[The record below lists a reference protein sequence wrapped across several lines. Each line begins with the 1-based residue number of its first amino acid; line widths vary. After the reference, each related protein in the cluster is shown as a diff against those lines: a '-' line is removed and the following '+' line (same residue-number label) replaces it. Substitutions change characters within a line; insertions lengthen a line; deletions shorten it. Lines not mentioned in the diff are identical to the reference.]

1 MGFDINACNNIP
13 QSSTSSC
20 MDCFS
25 NGCYSKIH
33 NFYHINFQNCQ
44 CHPCCVSSMINDH
57 TYSLLKKIC
66 RKVIKDYQRKESR
79 ERYTIFDGGN
89 SINVRIHR
97 SSIGE
102 DGLNQNEIKRI
113 SHRNGKGRNKS
124 PEYYDETD
132 KGKGKYRKSYSN
144 DFGDE
149 GIKLSKRKNA
159 KKEKN
164 GNEDDKPKRSQAK
177 GKVEENRDDNDNK
190 NRGRKGRHMKEDERS
205 KIEGHVS
212 EKQDKR
218 IAGER
223 KEGEIGKRVQGKIGM
238 SHGADGENPY
248 VEASQAKDK
257 GKKPEGASK
266 ERSYDKS
273 GIEKG
278 KKLDEIGDYD
288 KSKLYSKS
296 GKKTPEKPGK
306 SDKIKTNNEEHEEL
320 ETGTQTKRGNVLKK
334 GSPED
339 GTSNVNDNVK
349 SVVGAKPG
357 SRKMDANGKADR
369 KDQTQIERNSRFK
382 DNHVIGGNDG
392 KGSHKG
398 RRGLDS
404 QADATTTTKNASSK
418 KGLPVITNLRAKVR
432 KGYDIMPSGKK
443 SMGKETNRS
452 SEYQEFGIKARLGQ
466 RTTNKTRKQRLSK
479 SSKDHINE
487 RYGSKR
493 NRMSR
498 SSRSFGG
505 YRTRLPSR
513 YDEIRICDVL
523 RAHMEQREL
532 CRSPLCRS
540 LRGLGLTMNYC
551 LKPTPNFNLNLSLS
565 SNIDFKLNLGLNIN
579 LSLNHN
585 RNRNLNFNIYL
596 SLKLSVNLNLY
607 LTLNLNPN
615 HNFNLNIYLRL
626 NLDHNLN
633 SAPTPPP
640 SSPFFCPLFM
650 PL

>member
-1 MGFDINACNNIP
+1 
-13 QSSTSSC
+13 
-20 MDCFS
+20 
-25 NGCYSKIH
+25 
-33 NFYHINFQNCQ
+33 
-44 CHPCCVSSMINDH
+44 
-57 TYSLLKKIC
+57 
-66 RKVIKDYQRKESR
+66 
-79 ERYTIFDGGN
+79 
-89 SINVRIHR
+89 
-97 SSIGE
+97 E

-113 SHRNGKGRNKS
+113 SHKSGKGRNKS
-124 PEYYDETD
+124 PEYYEETG
-132 KGKGKYRKSYSN
+132 KGKGKYRKSYPN

-159 KKEKN
+159 EKGKY

-190 NRGRKGRHMKEDERS
+190 KRGRKGRHMKEDERS

-212 EKQDKR
+212 EKQEKR

-238 SHGADGENPY
+238 SHGADGGNPY

-257 GKKPEGASK
+257 GNKPEGASK

-273 GIEKG
+273 GIEKD
-278 KKLDEIGDYD
+278 KKLDEIGDDD

-306 SDKIKTNNEEHEEL
+306 SDKIKTNNEEL
-320 ETGTQTKRGNVLKK
+320 GAGTETKRGKGWKK
-334 GSPED
+334 SSLED

-349 SVVGAKPG
+349 SVVGAKSG

-382 DNHVIGGNDG
+382 DNHVIGGRDG

-443 SMGKETNRS
+443 SIGKGSNRS

-479 SSKDHINE
+479 SSKDRINE

-498 SSRSFGG
+498 SSRGFGG

-532 CRSPLCRS
+532 
-540 LRGLGLTMNYC
+540 
-551 LKPTPNFNLNLSLS
+551 
-565 SNIDFKLNLGLNIN
+565 
-579 LSLNHN
+579 
-585 RNRNLNFNIYL
+585 
-596 SLKLSVNLNLY
+596 
-607 LTLNLNPN
+607 
-615 HNFNLNIYLRL
+615 
-626 NLDHNLN
+626 
-633 SAPTPPP
+633 
-640 SSPFFCPLFM
+640 
-650 PL
+650 